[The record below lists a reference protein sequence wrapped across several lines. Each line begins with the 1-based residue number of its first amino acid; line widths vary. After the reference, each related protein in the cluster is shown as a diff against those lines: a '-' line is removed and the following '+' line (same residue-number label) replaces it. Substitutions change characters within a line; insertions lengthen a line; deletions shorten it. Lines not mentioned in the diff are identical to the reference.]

1 MKESIVLQRIL
12 LDGNPIYDESLKMYY
27 RTKGML
33 PKAADG
39 GYFLKENKVFN
50 FSTYFNSFSLEKW
63 KTYTYIENVALE
75 IRAKGRFGISLLGYS
90 IDSCG
95 KVKKEWLRTQYYDLK
110 EEQTLYLPYPENI
123 SSKVVSFRVEAY
135 QDTEIYE
142 ANYRAP
148 VDMEQKG
155 QPRIVLVT
163 TTFRKENYIL
173 KNIRTLNRELF
184 QNPEYRQYFSWK
196 IIDNGQTLNAR
207 EINNEYIEVIPNKNV
222 GGSGGFARGMI
233 AACEQEEKAT
243 HVLLMDDDVE
253 IIPES
258 FKRLC
263 TLLMF
268 MRPEYRGHFIS
279 GAMLEISRHNIQHED
294 VGYFNPLGGHGPV
307 KPRYDLNC
315 LKNIVK
321 NEEFLPEDP
330 HQYSGWWFCCIPMTV
345 VRKDNLPFPL
355 FVRGDDVEYSI
366 RNHARFITMNGI
378 CIWHEGFG
386 SKFSGALELYQVH
399 RNDLILQAMHS
410 EVGDVKVMQRI
421 TWLFWEELYKFNYK
435 GADLL
440 LDAVEDYLK
449 GPEFISNL
457 NGELCMKEKKAKDNR
472 LMEIPEE
479 IRNKISY
486 EDLYEYKDLGKMK
499 KKIYDYTLNGQRFEK
514 FFSRRRTGVIPYGWG
529 YYPEK
534 QFLTDTNYAIDP
546 VNGLCVVYEKSVPQL
561 KRLKAR
567 FQKVMAEYDRKNEA
581 VSQAYKKYE
590 KEGKSIGFWKDY
602 LK

>member
-163 TTFRKENYIL
+163 TTFRKDNYIL

-345 VRKDNLPFPL
+345 VREDNLPLPL

-514 FFSRRRTGVIPYGWG
+514 LFSRRRPGVIPYGWG

-567 FQKVMAEYDRKNEA
+567 FQKVMAEYDRKNEE

-590 KEGKSIGFWKDY
+590 KEWKSIGFWKDY